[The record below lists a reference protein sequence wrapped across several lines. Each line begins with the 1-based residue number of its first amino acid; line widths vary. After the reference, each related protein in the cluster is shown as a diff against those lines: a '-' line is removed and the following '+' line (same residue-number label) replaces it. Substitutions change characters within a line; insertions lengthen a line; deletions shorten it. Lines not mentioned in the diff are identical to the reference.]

1 LQESTNTIAANA
13 PDADPTAP
21 PAAPRAKTRFSSRE
35 IEVKQRKVDA
45 KKTKVAE
52 KAKATPIAATTE
64 EQQTHTAQA
73 EALGLNGSNA
83 KPKKVKRKKGDPKER
98 LQQKPI
104 EQAAPLNDNG
114 LPGRL
119 HQVDAPTNADGT
131 KRTSDST
138 TLPPANQPA
147 PGSLAPSPTP
157 SPNGTSPTS
166 NQPVPQQ

>member
-1 LQESTNTIAANA
+1 
-13 PDADPTAP
+13 
-21 PAAPRAKTRFSSRE
+21 
-35 IEVKQRKVDA
+35 VKQRKVEA

-52 KAKATPIAATTE
+52 KAKAAPIAATSE
-64 EQQTHTAQA
+64 EQQTHTTQA

-98 LQQKPI
+98 LQEKTVAP
-104 EQAAPLNDNG
+104 AAPLNDNG

-131 KRTSDST
+131 KKTSDST
-138 TLPPANQPA
+138 TLAPANQPV
-147 PGSLAPSPTP
+147 PGSLTPSPTP
-157 SPNGTSPTS
+157 SPNGTAPTS